1 MKGYALNKYM
11 YATYTYIY
19 IYMYTYIHIYIYICL
34 TSLYV
39 YMYIYIYIYIDEGV
53 LILHPSVYYTLYII
67 LHSSPWP
74 DEGVLIYYIIPAAG

>member
-1 MKGYALNKYM
+1 MP
-11 YATYTYIY
+11 YIL
-19 IYMYTYIHIYIYICL
+19 ICIC
-34 TSLYV
+34 
-39 YMYIYIYIYIDEGV
+39 IYIYIYIDEGV